1 MKHGSVQRLNKS
13 AGGFSVGLFFWISK
27 PQDGA
32 KTSASILIQQK
43 QIHLLIKEFN
53 DAYEASLDKGGFFSH
68 FQSANCFL
76 AGVMYLP
83 SVLLSSIHVLSR
95 T

>member
-1 MKHGSVQRLNKS
+1 MRQWDEMSNDCDINIESKYETWLCPKVKQICR
-13 AGGFSVGLFFWISK
+13 GFLCGTIFWISK

-68 FQSANCFL
+68 FQS
-76 AGVMYLP
+76 G
-83 SVLLSSIHVLSR
+83 
-95 T
+95 